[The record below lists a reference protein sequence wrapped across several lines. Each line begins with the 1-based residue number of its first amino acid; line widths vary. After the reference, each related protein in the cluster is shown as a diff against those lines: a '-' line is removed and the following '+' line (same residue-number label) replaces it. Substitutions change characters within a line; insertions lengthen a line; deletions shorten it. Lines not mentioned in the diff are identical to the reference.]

1 VVTNE
6 MKKAMVAMAVAM
18 SLVFT
23 GGVAMA
29 NSCPKLIKQ
38 GRDAAAKMDAKD
50 PKVKDA
56 LAKLD
61 EAQKL
66 HENGQH
72 QDSMAKANEALAELG
87 VKKDSK

>member
-1 VVTNE
+1 
-6 MKKAMVAMAVAM
+6 MKKAFVAMAVAV
-18 SLVFT
+18 SLAFT

-29 NSCPKLIKQ
+29 NSCPKIIKQ
-38 GRDAAAKMDAKD
+38 GRDAAAKKDAND

-66 HENGQH
+66 HDSGKH
-72 QDSMAKANEALAELG
+72 QDSMTKANEALDELG
-87 VKKDSK
+87 VKK